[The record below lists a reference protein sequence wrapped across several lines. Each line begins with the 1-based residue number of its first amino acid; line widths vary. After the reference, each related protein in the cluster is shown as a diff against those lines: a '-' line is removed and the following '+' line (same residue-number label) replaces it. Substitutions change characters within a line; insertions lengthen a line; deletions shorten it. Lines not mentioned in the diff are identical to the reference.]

1 MALKPDIDLAEEF
14 LDALYQ
20 GDAFEKSMVVYG
32 TNEWNEFRETLL
44 AGAIV
49 RWLDRWLRDPQNDAL
64 RARGDPLWDAVNTVH
79 AHLKAYVDE
88 WWEREAGDD
97 ARY

>member
-1 MALKPDIDLAEEF
+1 MLKPDRELAERF
-14 LDALYQ
+14 LDVTYQ
-20 GDAFEKSMVVYG
+20 GDGDEQS
-32 TNEWNEFRETLL
+32 LL
-44 AGAIV
+44 AYSTDEWSEFYEILLTNAIA

-88 WWEREAGDD
+88 WWEREAGDE
-97 ARY
+97 